1 MKNYYEILGVD
12 KNATQNEIKKAFRD
26 LSKKYHPD
34 RPTGDEEKFKEV
46 NEAYSILS
54 DETKRKEYDNQ
65 QQNPFSNGGFSQRWY
80 NNWGDGWNAFSR
92 RRRPSDVEIYVVV
105 TLLEGHQGCKK
116 IVEVNGKTLSVDIP
130 RGVLTG
136 QKLRIREHGNPGRS
150 IEGNIT
156 YGDLIVTVNVVSN
169 DKVWLNGDG
178 SMEVVCTLDWIDAI
192 LGMETTL
199 HILGKDVNFKVPK
212 FTQNGG
218 FTILAGQGYHMF
230 KSDSCGILKV
240 NYIVNMP
247 TKLTDEQKNTLFFIR
262 IHNQSHH

>member
-136 QKLRIREHGNPGRS
+136 QKLRIKGYGNDGYDYNGQKS
-150 IEGNIT
+150 C
-156 YGDLIVTVNVVSN
+156 GDLIVTVKVSSS
-169 DKVWLNGDG
+169 DKIWLNQDG
-178 SMEVVCTLDWIDAI
+178 SLEVVCTLEWIDAI
-192 LGMETTL
+192 LGMETTIKVL
-199 HILGKDVNFKVPK
+199 DKDVSFRVPK
-212 FTQNGG
+212 YTQNGG
-218 FTILAGQGYHMF
+218 YTIVSNQGYSKF
-230 KSDSCGILKV
+230 KSNCDACGILKV
-240 NYIVNMP
+240 NYIVKMP
-247 TKLTDEQKNTLFFIR
+247 TKLTDEQVKMLEKIR
-262 IHNQSHH
+262 ESM